1 MKLSTSPTGATSPR
15 EPNPYAAGA
24 EAFRRRKDAQE
35 ACPYVKGSRE
45 YAKWLRGYEAAQHEA
60 INSRP
65 LPDWAALEAGK

>member
-45 YAKWLRGYEAAQHEA
+45 YAKWLRGYEAAQLEA
-60 INSRP
+60 IEQRI
-65 LPDWAALEAGK
+65 LPDWVGADLK